1 MDLAK
6 RLVIELL
13 HLIAGAKTAIHLTK
27 KKNQTKNRNQRPDDK
42 TLLFFYRRSLKIGK
56 NYRVDHQFHSAV
68 VLRSAEKGHE
78 KTQRLCNPRQ
88 SSVCMRGRP
97 LLYCCAL

>member
-27 KKNQTKNRNQRPDDK
+27 KQTKNRNQRPDDK
-42 TLLFFYRRSLKIGK
+42 TLLFFLIGE
-56 NYRVDHQFHSAV
+56 V
-68 VLRSAEKGHE
+68 
-78 KTQRLCNPRQ
+78 
-88 SSVCMRGRP
+88 
-97 LLYCCAL
+97 

>member
-27 KKNQTKNRNQRPDDK
+27 KKQTKNRNQRPDDK
-42 TLLFFYRRSLKIGK
+42 TLLFFFYRRSLKIGK

-68 VLRSAEKGHE
+68 VLRSAEKDT
-78 KTQRLCNPRQ
+78 K
-88 SSVCMRGRP
+88 RP
-97 LLYCCAL
+97 KGCATPVSREFA